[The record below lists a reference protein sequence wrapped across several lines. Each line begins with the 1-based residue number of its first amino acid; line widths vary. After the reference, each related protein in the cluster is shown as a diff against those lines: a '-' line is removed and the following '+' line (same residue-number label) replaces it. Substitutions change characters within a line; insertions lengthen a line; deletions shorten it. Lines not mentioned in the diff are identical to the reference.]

1 MSVDNKK
8 TLLIIALLCAA
19 FFIHYRKVDI
29 ESIPDNPVVVVP
41 EPVNPQPPS
50 PLPEEKGCDLSLA
63 EALRVKKPLLIVF
76 VADWCGFCKSLK
88 NDLPNINN
96 VDQYI
101 ICLTDIDNESNKE
114 LVAHFGIKMIPTV
127 IMIDPEQN
135 KEIKR
140 IAGYDKIKF
149 SSWLNR

>member
-8 TLLIIALLCAA
+8 TLTIIVLLCIA
-19 FFIHYRKVDI
+19 FFIHSRQNSV
-29 ESIPDNPVVVVP
+29 IPTPNNPVVIVP
-41 EPVNPQPPS
+41 EPINPQPPS
-50 PLPEEKGCDLSLA
+50 PQPEEKGCDLSLA
-63 EALRVKKPLLIVF
+63 KALRVKKPLLIVF

-88 NDLPNINN
+88 NDLPNMNN
-96 VDQYI
+96 IDQYI
-101 ICLTDIDNESNKE
+101 ICLTDIDDESNKE
-114 LVAHFGIKMIPTV
+114 LVEHFGIKMIPTV
-127 IMIDPEQN
+127 IMVDPEQN